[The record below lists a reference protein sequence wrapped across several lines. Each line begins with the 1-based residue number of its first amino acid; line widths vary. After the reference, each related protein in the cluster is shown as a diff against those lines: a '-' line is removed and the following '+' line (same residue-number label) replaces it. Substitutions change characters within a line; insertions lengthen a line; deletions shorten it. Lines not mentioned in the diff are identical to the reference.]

1 MIKYLKEIFK
11 RKDLIVY
18 LVTSGLKAQH
28 RNSYLGYLW
37 WLLDPL
43 LGVLI
48 FYFVVV
54 VVFRSGKTA
63 DYGVYLVIGM
73 IVWQWLASTI
83 NSASKSIVSQS
94 GIISQVYLPKT
105 IFPIGAALTQIINFG
120 FGLLVIAIFLLFSKI
135 IPGTK
140 IAWLPFIMT
149 MQLFF
154 MMAIALP
161 IAYLCV
167 FVRDMDNL
175 VTHILRLWF
184 FSSPVI
190 WSQDRIPEKLRFL
203 LDINPMYYF
212 LAGYRNILLNNSN
225 PDYLTLSLIGATSFI
240 FVLFIIY
247 YYNHH
252 EHKIIKAL

>member
-1 MIKYLKEIFK
+1 MKKYLKEIFK
-11 RKDLIVY
+11 RKDLIIY

-48 FYFVVV
+48 YYFVVV

-83 NSASKSIVSQS
+83 NTASRSIVSQS

-105 IFPIGAALTQIINFG
+105 IFPIGATLTQVINFG
-120 FGLLVIAIFLLFSKI
+120 FGLLIIAIFLLFSKI
-135 IPGTK
+135 IPGAK

-225 PDYLTLSLIGATSFI
+225 PDYITLSLIGAMSFI
-240 FVLFIIY
+240 FALFIIY

-252 EHKIIKAL
+252 EYKIIKAL